1 MTAPASG
8 PESFGPRRTAQG
20 TIVGMPPVVREPV
33 RLGQLGS
40 ITLRSVYKA
49 EEGPCSD
56 AFHPDRWSTPPAT
69 DLAPIVPC
77 EEPEEEESVQVLPRL
92 AAEPLPASEPVLDVA
107 PVSEPE
113 APEPPT
119 ERWQPKAAVVA
130 DEPVVLPFREREPS
144 PERRFLVIAATASAT
159 LLSLLVVAAL
169 VWG

>member
-1 MTAPASG
+1 
-8 PESFGPRRTAQG
+8 
-20 TIVGMPPVVREPV
+20 MPPVVREPV
-33 RLGQLGS
+33 HLGQLS
-40 ITLRSVYKA
+40 STTLRSVYRA

-69 DLAPIVPC
+69 ALAPIVPC
-77 EEPEEEESVQVLPRL
+77 EEPEEEDSVQVLPRVATEPPPVL
-92 AAEPLPASEPVLDVA
+92 AAVPAP
-107 PVSEPE
+107 EPE

-119 ERWQPKAAVVA
+119 ERWQPKAAVVI

-144 PERRFLVIAATASAT
+144 PERRFLLIAAAASAT

>member
-1 MTAPASG
+1 
-8 PESFGPRRTAQG
+8 
-20 TIVGMPPVVREPV
+20 MPPVVPEPV

-40 ITLRSVYKA
+40 TTLRSVYRA

-69 DLAPIVPC
+69 NLAPIVPC
-77 EEPEEEESVQVLPRL
+77 EEPEEEESVQVLPQV
-92 AAEPLPASEPVLDVA
+92 AMEPPPASEPVLAAA
-107 PVSEPE
+107 PVPEPEPE

-119 ERWQPKAAVVA
+119 ERWQPKAAALA
-130 DEPVVLPFREREPS
+130 DELVVLPFREREPS
-144 PERRFLVIAATASAT
+144 PERRFLLIAAAASAA

>member
-20 TIVGMPPVVREPV
+20 TIVGMPPVVPEPV

-40 ITLRSVYKA
+40 TTLRSVYRA

-69 DLAPIVPC
+69 NLPPIVPC
-77 EEPEEEESVQVLPRL
+77 EEPEEDESVQVLSRL
-92 AAEPLPASEPVLDVA
+92 AAEPPPASEPVLSA
-107 PVSEPE
+107 ASVSEPE

-119 ERWQPKAAVVA
+119 ERWQPKVAALA
-130 DEPVVLPFREREPS
+130 DEIVVLPFREREPS
-144 PERRFLVIAATASAT
+144 PERRFLLIAAAASAA